1 MGRRHLARFDLTA
14 SIDCFG
20 PEQEYVRYGLNVEQW
35 KRNFEY
41 ACEQKWI
48 TLKINQTLS
57 GLTIKNIPALLSY
70 INTLRNN
77 RDIGHYFS
85 TTVMTHEFLHPE
97 IFGIGFFDKDFDNIL
112 QCMPQN
118 SEVQI
123 VARKYM
129 QGIQSQLNSK
139 SRDQT
144 KINQLGVF
152 LDEIDRRRNQDWRE
166 VFPWLEKEIEHV
178 V

>member
-1 MGRRHLARFDLTA
+1 
-14 SIDCFG
+14 
-20 PEQEYVRYGLNVEQW
+20 
-35 KRNFEY
+35 
-41 ACEQKWI
+41 
-48 TLKINQTLS
+48 
-57 GLTIKNIPALLSY
+57 
-70 INTLRNN
+70 
-77 RDIGHYFS
+77 
-85 TTVMTHEFLHPE
+85 
-97 IFGIGFFDKDFDNIL
+97 
-112 QCMPQN
+112 MPQN